1 MKPYLLFTVEISD
14 TEDQETVEAYYEALT
29 TTFKQIVNLSA
40 YAFDTPDVKATLFY
54 DEYNHIT
61 L

>member
-1 MKPYLLFTVEISD
+1 MKLVFTIEVKD

-29 TTFKQIVNLSA
+29 ATFKQIVKLSA
-40 YAFDTPDVKATLFY
+40 WAYDTPEYDAKIFY
-54 DEYNHIT
+54 DEYTNIT